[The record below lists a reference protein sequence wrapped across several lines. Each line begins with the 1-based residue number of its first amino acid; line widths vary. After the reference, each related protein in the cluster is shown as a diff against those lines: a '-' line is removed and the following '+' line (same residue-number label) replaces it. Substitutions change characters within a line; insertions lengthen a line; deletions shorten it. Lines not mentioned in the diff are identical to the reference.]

1 MATDTDLSVY
11 DLTPK
16 ICKYFDA
23 HMTLPIMEFLSK
35 KTLYSPDVVTRT
47 KLRILSQSKMVDYV
61 IQIHQELEGAEIP
74 PDLLESQSRV
84 REEYRVAD
92 HKKDIILSIYQAT
105 EARKMETGQELDD
118 LFDQLCRKEEMTAAS
133 MIKDLYQFAKL
144 NYECGDYGS
153 ALDTLTW
160 FFTLASSNYDQEM
173 MNSANW
179 GRLACQILL
188 QKFDDALNSLDQLR
202 ESIDRGSESVIV
214 KQNKRTWWVH
224 WSLFVFFH
232 HENGLDRLAQI
243 IAGSEQDLREDRVL
257 LSTIQNQCP
266 YLFRYFAVA
275 ALLSSRGD
283 MVKRLLQFI
292 TENRVVSDDPIV
304 EFLIALYKDFDFTLA
319 SQKLA
324 TCFEV
329 VQNDFFLTGCYQLFI
344 EAARRAVLQNF
355 ITIYQCISLKM
366 LGECMHLSEAQAEQ
380 WIVKYIQEKN
390 LIAKINAKEAHVII
404 RKDPP
409 PIHQQMLDK
418 TQELKQRSSLLH
430 QKVRQKYEENQKKG
444 RGGAKH
450 NVY

>member
-1 MATDTDLSVY
+1 MATNTDLSVY

-61 IQIHQELEGAEIP
+61 IQIHQELEGAGIP

-84 REEYRVAD
+84 REEYGAAD
-92 HKKDIILSIYQAT
+92 RKKDIILSIYQAT
-105 EARKMETGQELDD
+105 EAKKMETGQELDE

-202 ESIDRGSESVIV
+202 ESIDRGTESTLVETEQTDLVGTLESV
-214 KQNKRTWWVH
+214 
-224 WSLFVFFH
+224 
-232 HENGLDRLAQI
+232 
-243 IAGSEQDLREDRVL
+243 RVL
-257 LSTIQNQCP
+257 PS
-266 YLFRYFAVA
+266 
-275 ALLSSRGD
+275 
-283 MVKRLLQFI
+283 
-292 TENRVVSDDPIV
+292 
-304 EFLIALYKDFDFTLA
+304 
-319 SQKLA
+319 
-324 TCFEV
+324 
-329 VQNDFFLTGCYQLFI
+329 
-344 EAARRAVLQNF
+344 
-355 ITIYQCISLKM
+355 
-366 LGECMHLSEAQAEQ
+366 
-380 WIVKYIQEKN
+380 
-390 LIAKINAKEAHVII
+390 
-404 RKDPP
+404 
-409 PIHQQMLDK
+409 
-418 TQELKQRSSLLH
+418 
-430 QKVRQKYEENQKKG
+430 
-444 RGGAKH
+444 
-450 NVY
+450 